1 MIETINRSMKQN
13 PEMDSLKYSQLTIA
27 NDAKA
32 IQ

>member
-1 MIETINRSMKQN
+1 MVETINRSMKQN
-13 PEMDSLKYSQLTIA
+13 PEVDSLKYNQLTIV